1 MSSERGRRIRVDE
14 QTNTSSQTTND
25 ETDLRELALAL
36 LMARYPY
43 AAEGEPQLL
52 LRALPPD
59 FPGDIPLPTGSRVI
73 GSLVADKP
81 IVVLNT
87 GQDDEAVIA
96 FYEKQLAALG
106 WIMPE
111 PILPEQHGGFLE
123 SGPSLVGRIPRQGT
137 ALYRNDGPS
146 VQIWAYKTPSGHTRV
161 QLTLT
166 PNGAR
171 EWRLRHRDMGRPRE
185 MYNML
190 PPIEPPPNTQQS
202 QSGGTVGSDIIEVE
216 ARIESLLDL
225 STLAAHYTTQL
236 EQGGWQRTDGEENGP
251 VAWSTWTFE
260 DEDKEPWR
268 SLFVIFKRPDASR
281 QSWLRIVA
289 ELAGDRSQGGPRTTG
304 SGLLGWQAHHP
315 LEP

>member
-1 MSSERGRRIRVDE
+1 MDE
-14 QTNTSSQTTND
+14 QTNPQSPAND
-25 ETDLRELALAL
+25 EVSLRELALAL

-52 LRALPPD
+52 LGALPPD

-87 GQDDEAVIA
+87 DQDDEAVIA

-111 PILPEQHGGFLE
+111 PSLPERHGGFLE
-123 SGPSLVGRIPRQGT
+123 SGPSFVGRMPRQGT

-146 VQIWAYKTPSGHTRV
+146 LQISAYKTPNGHTRV
-161 QLTLT
+161 LLILT

-171 EWRLRHRDMGRPRE
+171 ELRRNDRGMGSPRE
-185 MYNML
+185 MYDML
-190 PPIEPPPNTQQS
+190 PRIEPPPNTQQY
-202 QSGGTVGSDIIEVE
+202 QGGGSAGSDNIEVE
-216 ARIESLLDL
+216 ARIESHLDL
-225 STLAAHYTTQL
+225 STLAAHYTAQL
-236 EQGGWQRTDGEENGP
+236 ERGGWHRTDGEENGP
-251 VAWSTWTFE
+251 VAWSTWNFE

-289 ELAGDRSQGGPRTTG
+289 EWAGDRSQGGLRTTG
-304 SGLLGWQAHHP
+304 SGLLGWQTHHL